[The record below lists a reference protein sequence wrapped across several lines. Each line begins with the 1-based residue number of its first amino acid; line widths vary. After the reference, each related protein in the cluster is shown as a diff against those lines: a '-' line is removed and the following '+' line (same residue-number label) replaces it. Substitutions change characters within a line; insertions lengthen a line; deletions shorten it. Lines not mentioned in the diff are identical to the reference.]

1 MYEHFAFIF
10 RHRKLT
16 KYKPPS
22 LQKKTYIFA
31 SLKKIHL
38 LLIKAFIRPF
48 AVTFFIVMFILL
60 MFFLFKYVDDLIG
73 KGFEW
78 YVIAELMMYASASN
92 VAMALPLAI
101 LLSSIMTFGNLGEN
115 YELVAIKSA
124 GVSLRKAMQPL
135 LILIIGLSVASFFFS
150 DYMLPKANLKYGSLL
165 WDIRNKKLSFLIK
178 AGVFNNSIPGYSMR
192 IERKGEGAID
202 SLYGIMIYDHKSGNN
217 TGIPQII
224 MAEKGKMSKTS
235 DGNYM
240 VLNLVNGV
248 RYQEAASN
256 NGAYNPRQSMTRM
269 RFKQTEVKF
278 DFSSFKGMTR
288 TEEDN
293 FKNNAPMLNRKELL
307 QRRDSI
313 SKTLDSLGKSLET
326 NAKYYFKQNNYV
338 AGYTKIK
345 TPPMVF
351 KGSVLDVIPNDQ
363 KLQSLQSA
371 YDQIEALKQTIKAQ
385 LTDYD
390 FRSKEVLRAKIEYQR
405 KYTLAVSCL
414 LLFFIGAPLGAII
427 RKGGL
432 GLPVV
437 IAVIFFLFYHIISTV
452 AEKSAK
458 EGSLDP
464 VMGMWMAVIILTPV
478 GAFLTY
484 KATVDSALFD
494 LDYYKQLIVG
504 LFKRVFRRKKKV

>member
-1 MYEHFAFIF
+1 
-10 RHRKLT
+10 
-16 KYKPPS
+16 
-22 LQKKTYIFA
+22 
-31 SLKKIHL
+31 
-38 LLIKAFIRPF
+38 
-48 AVTFFIVMFILL
+48 MFILL

-135 LILIIGLSVASFFFS
+135 LVLIVGLALASFFFS

-165 WDIRNKKLSFLIK
+165 WDVRNKKLSFLIK
-178 AGVFNNSIPGYSMR
+178 PGVFNNSIPGYSMR
-192 IERKGEGAID
+192 IERKGEGTID
-202 SLYGIMIYDHKSGNN
+202 SLYGIMIYDHSNGN
-217 TGIPQII
+217 GVPQII
-224 MAEKGKMSKTS
+224 MAEKGKMYKTS

-256 NGAYNPRQSMTRM
+256 SGGYNPRQSLTRM

-278 DFSSFKGMTR
+278 DFSSFKDMTR
-288 TEEDN
+288 TQEEN

-307 QRRDSI
+307 HRRDSL
-313 SKTLDSLGKSLET
+313 SKGLDSTGKALET
-326 NAKYYFKQNNYV
+326 NAKYYFKQSSY
-338 AGYTKIK
+338 AKGYTKIK
-345 TPPMVF
+345 TPPTVI
-351 KGSVLDVIPNDQ
+351 KGEVLDVLPKDQ
-363 KLQSLQSA
+363 KLQVLQSA
-371 YDQIEALKQTIKAQ
+371 YDQIDALKQTIKGQ
-385 LTDYD
+385 LPDYE

-494 LDYYKQLIVG
+494 IDYYKQLILG
-504 LFKRVFRRKKKV
+504 LFKKLFKRKKAIATELKN

>member
-1 MYEHFAFIF
+1 
-10 RHRKLT
+10 
-16 KYKPPS
+16 
-22 LQKKTYIFA
+22 
-31 SLKKIHL
+31 
-38 LLIKAFIRPF
+38 
-48 AVTFFIVMFILL
+48 

-135 LILIIGLSVASFFFS
+135 LILIVGLAVASFFFS

-165 WDIRNKKLSFLIK
+165 WDVRNKKLSFLIK
-178 AGVFNNSIPGYSMR
+178 PGVFNNSIPGYSMR
-192 IERKGEGAID
+192 VERKGEGAVD
-202 SLYGIMIYDHKSGNN
+202 SLYGIMIYEHSGGN
-217 TGIPQII
+217 GIPQII
-224 MAEKGKMSKTS
+224 MAQKGKMSKTS

-256 NGAYNPRQSMTRM
+256 NGGYNPRQSLTRM

-278 DFSSFKGMTR
+278 DFSSFKSMTR
-288 TEEDN
+288 TQEEN

-307 QRRDSI
+307 HRRDSLSKGLDSI
-313 SKTLDSLGKSLET
+313 GKTLQT
-326 NAKYYFKQNNYV
+326 NAQYYFKQSGYV
-338 AGYTKIK
+338 KGYTKIK
-345 TPPMVF
+345 TTPTVI
-351 KGSVLDVIPNDQ
+351 KGDVLNLIPKEQ
-363 KLQSLQSA
+363 RVTAIQSA
-371 YDQIEALKQTIKAQ
+371 FDQIDALKQTIKGQMA
-385 LTDYD
+385 DFE
-390 FRSKEVLRAKIEYQR
+390 FRSKEVLRAQIEYQR

-437 IAVIFFLFYHIISTV
+437 IAVIFFLIYHIISTV

-458 EGSLDP
+458 EGSLSP
-464 VMGMWMAVIILTPV
+464 VAGMWMAIIILTPV
-478 GAFLTY
+478 GIFLTY

-504 LFKRVFRRKKKV
+504 LFKKKKKEIQ